1 MPYLWAASVFFASL
15 IMENFLFKIL
25 KKIMN
30 LIEYKILT
38 QKIIFV
44 FVKNEK
50 KKYLFKK
57 KLKIFLSC
65 NFS

>member
-50 KKYLFKK
+50 KNIYLKK
-57 KLKIFLSC
+57 K
-65 NFS
+65 

>member
-30 LIEYKILT
+30 LIEYKTLDLDA
-38 QKIIFV
+38 KDHFCV
-44 FVKNEK
+44 
-50 KKYLFKK
+50 
-57 KLKIFLSC
+57 C
-65 NFS
+65 

>member
-44 FVKNEK
+44 FVTNEK
-50 KKYLFKK
+50 KNIYLKK
-57 KLKIFLSC
+57 TNNIPEL
-65 NFS
+65 

>member
-1 MPYLWAASVFFASL
+1 
-15 IMENFLFKIL
+15 
-25 KKIMN
+25 MN

-50 KKYLFKK
+50 KNIYLKK
-57 KLKIFLSC
+57 KTKNIPEL
-65 NFS
+65 